1 MTNEKEK
8 EAVLKNWMDLL
19 EDDSD
24 LRQMRT
30 MWNNRAEEF
39 SKIKCSE
46 EDITLAFIEQKM
58 SLIGKKVIDVG
69 FGAGRFLLPLAQKGM
84 EIHGVELAEN
94 MIRFANQK
102 LEDARVDYRKENLL
116 NSSWEDIDLKKLGWE
131 RAFDLVFLSMSPA
144 ISSYAQL
151 EKVMRASKEGVFMS
165 AHIYRKD
172 SLLEELKM
180 SLGMESEERHI
191 GKLVPIFN
199 ILFEQGYFPDLQ
211 FVSSVSERMVDKED
225 VLLRYTHWLF
235 GMEHTQ
241 QQKETVSAELSKRE
255 VDGKLKL
262 KTDAVDGY
270 LFVNVN
276 QRISK

>member
-1 MTNEKEK
+1 M
-8 EAVLKNWMDLL
+8 KNWMDLL

-46 EDITLAFIEQKM
+46 EDITLAFIEKKM
-58 SLIGKKVIDVG
+58 SLVGKKVIDVG

-151 EKVMRASKEGVFMS
+151 EKVIRASKEGVFIS